1 MLAKTRYLTIGL
13 GLVMAA
19 AASAPG
25 CKTPAPNDLSEDPLC
40 KEPTAQDCGKNIGT
54 GGRTPPSALEPPK
67 ITTYKRSS
75 LVAPFQLLPLAAQGR
90 INEDNRPFTN
100 ADYTTAD
107 VTVST
112 DDKLT
117 EIQAQINRERAAS
130 QLPPLA
136 TDIVSATDKF
146 VTQQIP
152 FRGNPSDVKYVNVNG
167 RGKAYIPLGGDVTTP
182 GNEVTIVD
190 VSNNGSMRTLDK
202 LKVGLRPQRLALH
215 PAGDLMFV
223 CNQYSNY
230 ISIIDTKT
238 DKILEQGGKPVEIP
252 THYYCADVA
261 FVPED
266 GVNKDNA
273 KLFVANRWRHS
284 VLEYQVN
291 IERDQINN
299 QPVGI
304 KDVKEIA
311 EIMDVGNNPYRLV
324 VDDAQKN
331 VYVANNKGG
340 EVAKIDVANGKASGR
355 MTINGASTD
364 LTVIND
370 LVYITTT
377 TIDRGLPDTNEN
389 LPAQVA
395 GSPVKVKGID
405 GKQYTAHPGALGDR
419 TRSYNF
425 EDLRNGIVQL
435 PIDLNKDQLNYYTDN
450 NSGEPNFE
458 DAVKV
463 IDGAVPTTII
473 RNKRGDRIYVAL
485 GATDTVQE
493 LEVNTAAQPNTL
505 RARQTWHL
513 DHRPFGLAL
522 DEDNG
527 RLFVADW
534 ASERLEVCDLNSF
547 DPQTR
552 RGRMLGKV
560 NLDYANPPYPATTVE
575 IGERFFYEA
584 SWSNTGRK
592 SCATCHVDELD
603 TDGVGYA
610 NGATAP
616 TAYHQVKPNHNLA
629 ETDSYFWNG
638 SFANGNY
645 TSLAFAAQTRPNCQL
660 IEFGFI
666 DGVSSD
672 PKTRIGDRRGN
683 LAQTGNDLECR
694 PISAG
699 PRSSLIKNQAR
710 IDQIV
715 AQGVAIMD
723 QRIADITRDLPG
735 GPFSRRALSRA
746 IDAYSVAEMRLPPNP
761 LKYAAASKQL
771 DDAVIQQITKGQ
783 QAFQNAGCAGC
794 HTPGKFAD
802 GLDHGRGAAWLTQFV
817 NTYRNDPRIQAVEIN
832 INGQIQRGF
841 AQTMTDAIRPS
852 VAGPEINVHPRPLD
866 YFVPFCFQA
875 DNCVEFQDP
884 LAAGAPGSNAEE
896 DRRLKLLIQ
905 FNLGD
910 PDRTFI
916 PGNVV
921 GQPHINTPSL
931 RGVWTQAALLH
942 HGMATTIR
950 EAILAPGHPAL
961 GEGEA
966 GWAVLQDGTKDVHGV
981 TSSLSKEDVDAL
993 VRYVESIE

>member
-19 AASAPG
+19 AAGAPG
-25 CKTPAPNDLSEDPLC
+25 CTTPSHGDLGSDALCDP
-40 KEPTAQDCGKNIGT
+40 TQDSCKNIGV
-54 GGRTPPSALEPPK
+54 GARVPASNLEPPK

-75 LVAPFQLLPLAAQGR
+75 LVAPFQLLPVGAQGR

-100 ADYTTAD
+100 ADYTTPD

-112 DDKLT
+112 DSKLT
-117 EIQAQINRERAAS
+117 EIQGQISEERVAS
-130 QLPPLA
+130 GLPALA
-136 TDIVSATDKF
+136 TDIISPVDKF

-152 FRGNPSDVKYVNVNG
+152 FRGNPSDVKYVNVDG
-167 RGKAYIPLGGDVTTP
+167 QGKAYIPLGGDVSTP

-190 VSNNGSMRTLDK
+190 VNNSGRMK
-202 LKVGLRPQRLALH
+202 LINRVRVGIRPQRLALH
-215 PAGDLMFV
+215 PAGGLMFV

-238 DKILEQGGKPVEIP
+238 DDILKANGKPVEIP

-261 FVPED
+261 FVPDD
-266 GVNKDNA
+266 GINKDKA
-273 KLFVANRWRHS
+273 KMLVANRWRHS
-284 VLEYQVN
+284 VLEYQVD
-291 IERDQINN
+291 IERDFQD
-299 QPVGI
+299 QVVGI
-304 KDVKEIA
+304 KEVKEIG
-311 EIMDVGNNPYRLV
+311 EILDVGNNPYRLV

-331 VYVANNKGG
+331 VFVANNKGG
-340 EVAKIDVANGKASGR
+340 EVAKIDVANAKASGR

-377 TIDRGLPDTNEN
+377 TVDRGLPADEET
-389 LPAQVA
+389 LPTQVA

-405 GKQYTAHPGALGDR
+405 GKQHVAHPGALKDR

-425 EDLRNGIVQL
+425 EDLRNGIYQL
-435 PIDLNKDQLNYYTDN
+435 PIDLNPEQFNYYTDN
-450 NSGEPNFE
+450 NSGEPNFD

-463 IDGAVPTTII
+463 VDGAVPTTVI

-505 RARQTWHL
+505 RPRQTWHL

-527 RLFVADW
+527 RLFVSDW
-534 ASERLEVCDLNSF
+534 ASERLEVCDLNSR
-547 DPQTR
+547 D
-552 RGRMLGKV
+552 GRKLGKLD
-560 NLDYANPPYPATTVE
+560 LDYANPPYPATTVE

-616 TAYHQVKPNHNLA
+616 TAYHQVKPNHNLM

-666 DGVSSD
+666 DGVSSNPKNRVGD
-672 PKTRIGDRRGN
+672 PKGN
-683 LAQTGNDLECR
+683 LAQTAQDAECR
-694 PISAG
+694 PQSAG
-699 PRSSLIKNQAR
+699 PRSSLIRNQAR

-723 QRIADITRDLPG
+723 QRIADITRDVKG

-746 IDAYSVAEMRLPPNP
+746 IDAYSVAEPRLPPNP
-761 LKYAAASKQL
+761 LQYASKSGQL
-771 DDAVIQQITKGQ
+771 DPAMTAQIQKGQ
-783 QAFQNAGCAGC
+783 QLFQNAGCAGC
-794 HTPGKFAD
+794 HTPGKFTD
-802 GLDHGRGAAWLTQFV
+802 GLDHGRGAGWLQQFV
-817 NTYRNDPRIQAVEIN
+817 ATYQNDPRIQAIRIDV
-832 INGQIQRGF
+832 NGAIIQGF

-852 VAGPEINVHPRPLD
+852 VPGPEINVHPRPLD

-875 DNCVEFQDP
+875 DNCVQFDDP
-884 LAAGAPGSNAEE
+884 MAAGSPGSNAEE
-896 DRRLKLLIQ
+896 DRRIKLLIQ

-931 RGVWTQAALLH
+931 RGVWSQAALLH
-942 HGMATTIR
+942 HGMATTIQ
-950 EAILAPGHPAL
+950 EAILGPGHPAL
-961 GEGEA
+961 AEGEA
-966 GWAVLQDGTKDVHGV
+966 GWAVLQDGKMDVHGS
-981 TSSLSKEDVDAL
+981 TSALSKEDVAAL
-993 VRYVESIE
+993 VRYVENIE